1 MANGQAV
8 FKKMAANKAGSAS
21 KKDLH
26 VGSRRA
32 VLLRLCR
39 MQISTMSEFAP
50 VIIIEL
56 FLVFGGVVLF
66 AWWQFR
72 DLRKE
77 REKRERHQSDQTNGK
92 Q

>member
-1 MANGQAV
+1 MPSGQTV
-8 FKKMAANKAGSAS
+8 LEKMAANKTSGAR

-26 VGSRRA
+26 EGASCA
-32 VLLRLCR
+32 VLFLLCIIR
-39 MQISTMSEFAP
+39 IQAMADFAP

-56 FLVFGGVVLF
+56 FLVFGGVVAF

-77 REKRERHQSDQTNGK
+77 REKRMQLEDKKTGK
-92 Q
+92 GE

>member
-1 MANGQAV
+1 MT
-8 FKKMAANKAGSAS
+8 ANKAGSAS

-26 VGSRRA
+26 EGSREA
-32 VLLRLCR
+32 VLFRLCR
-39 MQISTMSEFAP
+39 MQMSTMSEFAP
-50 VIIIEL
+50 IIIIEL

-77 REKRERHQSDQTNGK
+77 REKRERHQSDQTSRE